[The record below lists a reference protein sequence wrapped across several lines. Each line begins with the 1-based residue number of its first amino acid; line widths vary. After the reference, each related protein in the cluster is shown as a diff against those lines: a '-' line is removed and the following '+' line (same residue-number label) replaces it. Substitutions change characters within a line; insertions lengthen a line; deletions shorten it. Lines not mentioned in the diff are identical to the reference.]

1 MEWSR
6 KQQAGLLLAGLLGLV
21 GYLWWSRPRRKRSNL
36 QLADDGHGPLIY
48 RSYWLDIQ
56 NPRVSAEELFK
67 KITEDVPQFCPSLL
81 AEFRKTRVSE
91 AYLKVGDEFDIRIF
105 GPWNGRV
112 RVVEIEGN
120 AFTLATLKPHPEA
133 GQIRFELEK
142 LLDDQLRFSISS
154 QARSRDSLVH
164 LAYRFLGGN
173 KVQEKAWQ
181 TFCERVA
188 EESGGEPAGDFQ
200 TKTQEL
206 AEIRNLEV
214 S

>member
-1 MEWSR
+1 MEWTR
-6 KQQAGLLLAGLLGLV
+6 KHRTGLLLAGLLGLLGLV
-21 GYLWWSRPRRKRSNL
+21 WWSRPRQKRSNL

-56 NPRVSAEELFK
+56 NARIPAGQLFK
-67 KITEDVPQFCPSLL
+67 EITEDVPQFCPSLL
-81 AEFRKTRVSE
+81 ADFRKTRGSE
-91 AYLKVGDEFDIRIF
+91 AFLKVGDEYDIRIF

-112 RVVEIEGN
+112 RVVEIDETS
-120 AFTLATLKPHPEA
+120 FTLATLKPHPEA
-133 GQIRFELEK
+133 GQIRFELET
-142 LLDDQLRFSISS
+142 LENNLLRFSISS

-188 EESGGEPAGDFQ
+188 EESGGEAAGEFQ
-200 TKTQEL
+200 TETREL
-206 AEIRNLEV
+206 AETRNLEV